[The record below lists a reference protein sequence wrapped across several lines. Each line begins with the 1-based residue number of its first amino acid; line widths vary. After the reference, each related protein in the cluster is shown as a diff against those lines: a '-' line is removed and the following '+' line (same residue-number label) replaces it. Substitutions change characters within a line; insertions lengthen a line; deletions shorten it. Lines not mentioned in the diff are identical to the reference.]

1 MFLVRASNG
10 SHYALK
16 RISVNNQKDLAV
28 GKLEISIMVSDKDVN
43 VKFETKSFRLQ
54 FFRSLLT

>member
-16 RISVNNQKDLAV
+16 RISVNNRKDLEV
-28 GKLEISIMVSDKDVN
+28 GKLEIAIMVCNKE
-43 VKFETKSFRLQ
+43 KQLFIR
-54 FFRSLLT
+54 

>member
-16 RISVNNQKDLAV
+16 RISVNNRKDLDV
-28 GKLEISIMVSDKDVN
+28 GKLEISIMVSLGVDCIFKDIGYY
-43 VKFETKSFRLQ
+43 L
-54 FFRSLLT
+54 